1 MWACIGL
8 LFLNPGEKKMI
19 DVDGKGDHF
28 YPPEVGKR
36 VPFFCYVLA
45 AYVLIA
51 GVSGS
56 LLLQRNSIQKLKDKV
71 SFRRTHNTEKARRH
85 SMDAFLTDIGSNKD
99 YMSVRDAV
107 RTTQFKLLICLF
119 CLLSLGQLL
128 LIMNVKGFVLQNT
141 ASCIID
147 RKTAWEKSMEEWFG
161 IYLNFSVAVGLMADG
176 ILRPFFGLS

>member
-1 MWACIGL
+1 
-8 LFLNPGEKKMI
+8 
-19 DVDGKGDHF
+19 
-28 YPPEVGKR
+28 
-36 VPFFCYVLA
+36 
-45 AYVLIA
+45 
-51 GVSGS
+51 
-56 LLLQRNSIQKLKDKV
+56 
-71 SFRRTHNTEKARRH
+71 
-85 SMDAFLTDIGSNKD
+85 
-99 YMSVRDAV
+99 MSVRDAV